1 YYQIDRN
8 QALAD
13 QGIAPVIPPPC
24 NAVVHGTRGYEQH
37 DKTVQYI
44 QDKGTV
50 YAWHKKQGYGVRA
63 LVEAQ
68 FSRIKRCIG
77 DRLLTKQTASR
88 KNEGVI
94 IANLINIWNA
104 FGRCQAMNIA

>member
-1 YYQIDRN
+1 MAWRWRSPAKLVGDGPVLDQFLAQALPVDKVIADGAYYQIDRN

-24 NAVVHGTRGYEQH
+24 NAVVHGAPGYEPH
-37 DKTVQYI
+37 DQTVQYI

-50 YAWHKKQGYGVRA
+50 YAWHKKQGYGARA

-77 DRLLTKQTASR
+77 
-88 KNEGVI
+88 
-94 IANLINIWNA
+94 
-104 FGRCQAMNIA
+104 